1 MAVDP
6 TAETIRSFVE
16 EDDGGPVVMLN
27 LLRFAGEEGRVSYG
41 QYGARVQP
49 LLDGVGATV
58 LYAGDC
64 SRTLVAPAAHRWD
77 AMIIVRYPSRSAF
90 LQLVGDPAYQAISHL
105 RTEALEEAVLEATI
119 PWG

>member
-49 LLDGVGATV
+49 
-58 LYAGDC
+58 
-64 SRTLVAPAAHRWD
+64 
-77 AMIIVRYPSRSAF
+77 
-90 LQLVGDPAYQAISHL
+90 
-105 RTEALEEAVLEATI
+105 ALEEAVLEATI